1 MTSGM
6 RVVGGVLALAA
17 IVGLGALSQV
27 PYPPEPPAHAVIRL
41 TWRTRSKRV
50 DECRRLTTEE
60 QAQLPAH
67 MRREEVCEGRVL
79 AYRLR
84 VVLDGDTVAD
94 ETVEPRG
101 ARADRPLYVFHEIP
115 APPGVR
121 VLDVAFVR
129 EDSLR
134 GATGGDEGT
143 TGGDERATGGED
155 SAVREGRAGRV
166 QETPAVLQFSERLEL
181 EPRQVALITY
191 DPERRAL
198 VLKGYG
204 QTP

>member
-1 MTSGM
+1 
-6 RVVGGVLALAA
+6 
-17 IVGLGALSQV
+17 
-27 PYPPEPPAHAVIRL
+27 
-41 TWRTRSKRV
+41 
-50 DECRRLTTEE
+50 
-60 QAQLPAH
+60 

-101 ARADRPLYVFHEIP
+101 ARADRPLYVFHEIR
-115 APPGVR
+115 AQPGIR
-121 VLDVAFVR
+121 VLDVVFVR

-134 GATGGDEGT
+134 GATRGDEGT
-143 TGGDERATGGED
+143 TGGDERATAGDVGATGDDKETTRGDKVTTGGED